1 MKKNILSIFL
11 VLVMLTS
18 AVSAASIAGFDLS
31 VNVGANQSLYEMDM
45 EGFPDFNGQV
55 GIAVGVEGS
64 REISEKLKLNVGLGY
79 STLNSETDSVY
90 GRVFDETTQQETE
103 GDVILEFSIAYID
116 IPVTAEYSLTDKISL
131 TGGLNVSF
139 KSSDT
144 ITAKVED
151 VEIETTDNDL
161 SSTNLSLLLGA
172 NFQVSESFGLG
183 LSYQNG
189 LSNILDQEETDSE
202 LKVSAINL
210 VVNYAF

>member
-131 TGGLNVSF
+131 TGGVNVSF